1 MLPSSRAY
9 VMGCMAVWCVT
20 VACGGSPTSA
30 SGPEY
35 TATRGRL
42 TMTFAAQDASFTG
55 AAEEYHRLWGEEGQ
69 AIVDTWER
77 VTGLTFIQ
85 SQITAIVYEGISSSG
100 SANTP
105 MRLRASY
112 NADTKRS
119 ALVHELGHRLIAQ
132 LTNRPADLDE
142 HRVLNLVLYD
152 VWVNLWGSE
161 FAVRQVQVESNQ
173 RGVYDYESAW
183 RWALSL
189 TSEQRLVRFSEIR
202 RSNGH

>member
-1 MLPSSRAY
+1 
-9 VMGCMAVWCVT
+9 
-20 VACGGSPTSA
+20 
-30 SGPEY
+30 
-35 TATRGRL
+35 
-42 TMTFAAQDASFTG
+42 MTFAAQDASFTG
-55 AAEEYHRLWGEEGQ
+55 AAEAYHRLWSDEGA

-100 SANTP
+100 STNTP

-119 ALVHELGHRLIAQ
+119 ALVHELGHRLIGQ
-132 LTNRPADLDE
+132 LTTRPADLDE

-152 VWVNLWGSE
+152 VWVSLWGDA
-161 FAVRQVQVESNQ
+161 FAVRQVQVESNL

-189 TSEQRLVRFSEIR
+189 TSEQRLARFAEIK
-202 RSNGH
+202 RSNGR